1 MDSEKERMKKA
12 YYPEEVLAKI
22 SELIPTDDEFME
34 KVASVMT
41 SGIPQEGAQY
51 ILPESMV
58 LALMKDVYAHG
69 FQMGLSLT
77 ERTAVQAYMAGFED
91 AKHSKERSQ

>member
-12 YYPEEVLAKI
+12 YYSEEVLARI
-22 SELIPTDDEFME
+22 ADLIPTDDEFME

-69 FQMGLSLT
+69 FQMGLSMT
-77 ERTAVQAYMAGFED
+77 EKAAMQAYVAGFHD